1 MMSTN
6 MHFAAEREVLVV
18 KTGRTATQ
26 RINFDRTWQT
36 PTRVTNEIMAGDPIQ
51 GYKDWV
57 LREHSRDQI
66 LDVYAEDDYF
76 EERGP
81 IGTRVYNAAV
91 EHVAEFEAWLEMCE
105 AEGYTV
111 VAEPW

>member
-1 MMSTN
+1 MSTN
-6 MHFAAEREVLVV
+6 IHFAAEREIIVV
-18 KTGRTATQ
+18 KTGQRRTQ
-26 RINFDRTWQT
+26 RIDFDRVWQT
-36 PTRVTNEIMAGDPIQ
+36 PTRVTYEIMAGDPIQ
-51 GYKDWV
+51 GYKDHI
-57 LREHSRDQI
+57 LNERSRDEI

-81 IGTRVYNAAV
+81 VGTRVYNAGK

-111 VAEPW
+111 IPEPW